1 MAEQPWCSEARLAE
15 VNMRGHA
22 YTEELLEVVKERD
35 KLRAEN
41 KRLRNK
47 QATLERTNQRQA
59 SKIERLKHGIS

>member
-1 MAEQPWCSEARLAE
+1 
-15 VNMRGHA
+15 MRGHA
-22 YTEELLEVVKERD
+22 NTEELLEVVKERD

-59 SKIERLKHGIS
+59 SKIERLKRGIS